1 MIDTLTPLE
10 LDPYGK
16 EFVTDPYPLYR
27 RLRDEAPVYRSAT
40 MPFWALTRYDDVY
53 ASLRDDQAFISGQG
67 VTIEGTE
74 KGMPYLIIKDAP
86 QHSWHKGLAVKIFT
100 RGRMA
105 RLEEFIRVRAIE
117 LIEELGQRESYD
129 WAEDFAAKLPMDVIA
144 ELTDIPEEY
153 RDEIHRWT
161 DIFTLRGDD
170 ADPELIKESHRR
182 RLEIFRELIK
192 DRKRSPKDDVITLLM
207 TSETPDADGN
217 PYRMTE
223 EDIVYHYS
231 ELGNAGHETVA
242 RALPNCLLAL
252 HAFPDQRAR
261 LAADLGLAE
270 SAADELLRYDNPA
283 QYLGRTTSRDL
294 TLHDVTIPAGER
306 VLMFIAS
313 AVNDE
318 RRFEHPRTLD
328 ITRPIDPRSIH
339 FGAGIHKCLGI
350 HLARTE
356 IRVVLEELFARFPD
370 YTVEPASVTRAATSN
385 LRGVRS
391 LTIRPGRHA

>member
-1 MIDTLTPLE
+1 MIA

-16 EFVTDPYPLYR
+16 EFVADPYPLYQ
-27 RLRDEAPVYRSAT
+27 RLRDEEPVHHNPE
-40 MPFWALTRYDDVY
+40 MKFWALTRYDDVY
-53 ASLRDDQAFISGQG
+53 EGLRDNQTFISSEG

-74 KGMPYLIIKDAP
+74 KGMPYLIVKDPP

-105 RLEEFIRVRAIE
+105 RLEEFIRHRAIE
-117 LIEELGQRESYD
+117 LLEELGTRDHYD
-129 WAEDFAAKLPMDVIA
+129 WVEDFAARLPMDVIS
-144 ELTDIPEEY
+144 ELTDIPQEY

-161 DIFTLRGDD
+161 NVFILRGDD
-170 ADPELIKESHRR
+170 ADPVLIKESHRR

-192 DRKRSPKDDVITLLM
+192 VRRRSPQDDVITLLM
-207 TSETPDADGN
+207 TAEVQSADGK
-217 PYRMTE
+217 PYRMSE

-252 HAFPDQRAR
+252 HDFSDERAKLVR
-261 LAADLGLAE
+261 QPQLAE
-270 SAADELLRYDNPA
+270 TAADELLRYDAPA
-283 QYLGRTTSRDL
+283 QYLGRTTSRDV
-294 TLHDVTIPAGER
+294 TLHGVTIPAGER
-306 VLMFIAS
+306 VLMFIGS
-313 AVNDE
+313 AINDE
-318 RRFEHPRTLD
+318 RRFADPRRLDIERLVDPRTV
-328 ITRPIDPRSIH
+328 H

-356 IRVVLEELFARFPD
+356 VRVVIEELLARFPD
-370 YTVEPASVTRAATSN
+370 YSVDPGSVTRAASSN

-391 LTIRPGRHA
+391 LTIQPGAHA